1 MTTTDNSHVSPY
13 HPGCKHRFQDQ
24 LDHNALVARLNDIAD
39 QQYKLLLLCNHLE
52 EELNTHDGSEIA
64 HPYIRNLINN
74 TNTRLAS
81 IKTSLD
87 SDISNLRLAHNT
99 DVATLNTVDNT
110 INTRINEITDELAD
124 IQGEIQRGFSDLDH
138 PINNSVSSGNL
149 TDANNGKVV
158 LNSTAPAG
166 YNMAYASNSTHGK
179 FTSGTAN
186 AAVVINYTV
195 NGNTTGNPT
204 HTAVLLNENGDASFP
219 NTVSATTFSG
229 KATDA
234 VIADSARK
242 LTNTFG
248 IALQDNPGSNTGP
261 VTNVDG
267 SRAVTIKL
275 PTTLANTN
283 VTGYAS
289 MSYADETGANIV
301 NTYVHKTNVD
311 ENIAGVKSFTG
322 TAKANT
328 IKPITHA
335 NSTIGDSTTPY
346 EDIHVTNIHG
356 TTADIP
362 NITGELTGNASSATV
377 LQTTRKINGT
387 DFNGSTAIITNQWGT
402 ARNISISDASAS
414 NTSSP
419 VSVNGS
425 GNVTLKLPT
434 TIKADLVGNASS
446 AIVLKTARNIN
457 GTSFNGSADITT
469 NIWGTARNIAIS
481 DATAA
486 NTGTT
491 VSVNGSSNVSLR
503 LPATI
508 KAELAGNSA
517 TTTKLKT
524 ARSINNTTFDG
535 SADIITN
542 RWGVDRSIS
551 ISDSNTTHT
560 GAAVTVNGSNNVV
573 LKLPATISAE
583 LSGNATTATTL
594 QTTRTINGTNFNGSA
609 NITTAYWGTARNIS
623 IADSSSSNIGTA
635 ISVNGS
641 GNVTLRLPGTIN
653 ANLVGNVT
661 GNCSGSAGG
670 VAWGNVSGRPTAL
683 SQFTNDRG
691 FITSENA
698 LPVGSYIQFAG
709 GQAPAGF
716 LVCNGGAVSRTTY
729 SRLFAVIGTR
739 YGGGDGWSTFNLPNL
754 TDRFLQG
761 NTSVG
766 AVRNAGLPNIT
777 GTFSVHGAKESWGSR
792 ASGAFSV
799 SQPNNVVITSAH
811 FSDSNGALFT
821 FSANKSNSIYGNSWT
836 VQPPAL
842 TCLICIKY

>member
-39 QQYKLLLLCNHLE
+39 QQYKLSLLCNHLE
-52 EELNTHDGSEIA
+52 EELNTHDGAEIA
-64 HPYIRNLINN
+64 HPYIRNLIDN

-99 DVATLNTVDNT
+99 DVATLNTVDDA
-110 INTRINEITDELAD
+110 IHTRIAEITDELAD

-186 AAVVINYTV
+186 AAVVVNYTV

-267 SRAVTIKL
+267 SRAVIIKL

-335 NSTIGDSTTPY
+335 ASTIGDSTTPY

-402 ARNISISDASAS
+402 ARNISISDASAT

-469 NIWGTARNIAIS
+469 NIWGTARNISIS

-491 VSVNGSSNVSLR
+491 VSVNGSDNVSLR

-508 KAELAGNSA
+508 KAELDGNSA

-560 GAAVTVNGSNNVV
+560 GSAVTVNGSNNVV

-623 IADSSSSNIGTA
+623 IADSSGSNTGTAISVNGSGNVTLRLPGTIKAELDGNSATTTKLKTARSINNTTFDGSADIITNRWGVDRSISISDSNTTHTGSAVTVNGSNNVVLKLPATISAELSGNATTATTLQTTRTINGTNFNGSANITTAYWGTARNISIADSSGSNTGTA

-661 GNCSGSAGG
+661 GNCSGSSGSCT
-670 VAWGNVSGRPTAL
+670 GNAASATR
-683 SQFTNDRG
+683 SQN
-691 FITSENA
+691 
-698 LPVGSYIQFAG
+698 
-709 GQAPAGF
+709 
-716 LVCNGGAVSRTTY
+716 NGGFY
-729 SRLFAVIGTR
+729 I
-739 YGGGDGWSTFNLPNL
+739 
-754 TDRFLQG
+754 
-761 NTSVG
+761 
-766 AVRNAGLPNIT
+766 
-777 GTFSVHGAKESWGSR
+777 
-792 ASGAFSV
+792 
-799 SQPNNVVITSAH
+799 
-811 FSDSNGALFT
+811 SNYFVT
-821 FSANKSNSIYGNSWT
+821 IE
-836 VQPPAL
+836 
-842 TCLICIKY
+842 

>member
-52 EELNTHDGSEIA
+52 EELNTHDGAEIA
-64 HPYIRNLINN
+64 HPYIRNLIDN

-99 DVATLNTVDNT
+99 DVATLNTVDDA
-110 INTRINEITDELAD
+110 IHTRIAEITDELAD

-186 AAVVINYTV
+186 AAVVVNYTV

-267 SRAVTIKL
+267 SRTVTIKL

-335 NSTIGDSTTPY
+335 ASTIGDSTTPY

-356 TTADIP
+356 TTANIP

-377 LQTTRKINGT
+377 LQTTRTINGT
-387 DFNGSTAIITNQWGT
+387 N
-402 ARNISISDASAS
+402 
-414 NTSSP
+414 
-419 VSVNGS
+419 
-425 GNVTLKLPT
+425 
-434 TIKADLVGNASS
+434 
-446 AIVLKTARNIN
+446 
-457 GTSFNGSADITT
+457 FNGSADITT
-469 NIWGTARNIAIS
+469 NIWGTARDISIS

-491 VSVNGSSNVSLR
+491 VSVNGSANVNLR
-503 LPATI
+503 LPTTI
-508 KAELAGNSA
+508 KAELDGNSA

-551 ISDSNTTHT
+551 ISDSNNTHT

-623 IADSSSSNIGTA
+623 IADSSGSNTGTA

-661 GNCSGSAGG
+661 GNCSGSSGSCT
-670 VAWGNVSGRPTAL
+670 GNAASATR
-683 SQFTNDRG
+683 SQN
-691 FITSENA
+691 
-698 LPVGSYIQFAG
+698 
-709 GQAPAGF
+709 
-716 LVCNGGAVSRTTY
+716 NGGFY
-729 SRLFAVIGTR
+729 I
-739 YGGGDGWSTFNLPNL
+739 
-754 TDRFLQG
+754 
-761 NTSVG
+761 
-766 AVRNAGLPNIT
+766 
-777 GTFSVHGAKESWGSR
+777 
-792 ASGAFSV
+792 
-799 SQPNNVVITSAH
+799 
-811 FSDSNGALFT
+811 SNYFVT
-821 FSANKSNSIYGNSWT
+821 IE
-836 VQPPAL
+836 
-842 TCLICIKY
+842 

>member
-52 EELNTHDGSEIA
+52 EELNTHDGAEIA
-64 HPYIRNLINN
+64 HPYIRNLIDN

-99 DVATLNTVDNT
+99 DVATLNTVDDA
-110 INTRINEITDELAD
+110 IHTRIAEITDELAD

-186 AAVVINYTV
+186 AAVVVNYTV

-267 SRAVTIKL
+267 SRTVTIKL

-335 NSTIGDSTTPY
+335 ASTIGDSTTPY

-356 TTADIP
+356 TTANIP

-457 GTSFNGSADITT
+457 
-469 NIWGTARNIAIS
+469 S

-491 VSVNGSSNVSLR
+491 VSVNGSANVNLR
-503 LPATI
+503 LPTTI
-508 KAELAGNSA
+508 KAELDGNSA

-551 ISDSNTTHT
+551 ISDSNNTHT

-623 IADSSSSNIGTA
+623 IADSSGSNTGTA

-661 GNCSGSAGG
+661 GNCSGSSGSCT
-670 VAWGNVSGRPTAL
+670 GNAASATR
-683 SQFTNDRG
+683 SQN
-691 FITSENA
+691 
-698 LPVGSYIQFAG
+698 
-709 GQAPAGF
+709 
-716 LVCNGGAVSRTTY
+716 NGGFY
-729 SRLFAVIGTR
+729 I
-739 YGGGDGWSTFNLPNL
+739 
-754 TDRFLQG
+754 
-761 NTSVG
+761 
-766 AVRNAGLPNIT
+766 
-777 GTFSVHGAKESWGSR
+777 
-792 ASGAFSV
+792 
-799 SQPNNVVITSAH
+799 
-811 FSDSNGALFT
+811 SNYFVT
-821 FSANKSNSIYGNSWT
+821 IE
-836 VQPPAL
+836 
-842 TCLICIKY
+842 

>member
-64 HPYIRNLINN
+64 HPYIRNLIDN

-87 SDISNLRLAHNT
+87 NDISNLRLAHNT
-99 DVATLNTVDNT
+99 DVATLNTVDNA
-110 INTRINEITDELAD
+110 INTRIAEITDELAD

-186 AAVVINYTV
+186 AAVVVNYTV

-402 ARNISISDASAS
+402 ARNITISDASAT

-419 VSVNGS
+419 VSVNGT

-469 NIWGTARNIAIS
+469 NIWGTARNISIS

-491 VSVNGSSNVSLR
+491 VSVNGSANVNLR
-503 LPATI
+503 LPTTI

-551 ISDSNTTHT
+551 ISDSNNTHT
-560 GAAVTVNGSNNVV
+560 GSAVTVNGSNNVV
-573 LKLPATISAE
+573 LKLPATISAA

-623 IADSSSSNIGTA
+623 IADSSGSNTGTA

-641 GNVTLRLPGTIN
+641 GNVTLRLPGTIK

-661 GNCSGSAGG
+661 GNCSGSSGSCT
-670 VAWGNVSGRPTAL
+670 GNSATA
-683 SQFTNDRG
+683 T
-691 FITSENA
+691 TA
-698 LPVGSYIQFAG
+698 
-709 GQAPAGF
+709 
-716 LVCNGGAVSRTTY
+716 GAVSTSVAAGNTKDLVYARMADNDYCRIRCGGASDAGYLEIATGDNGNDPIYVRQNNDVNGSVRTLTLLDGSGNTQLPGTVTAPTFSGNLNGNAATATNSKLLATY
-729 SRLFAVIGTR
+729 ADDGHFLCPDR
-739 YGGGDGWSTFNLPNL
+739 YDGW
-754 TDRFLQG
+754 
-761 NTSVG
+761 NTRLYMTYG
-766 AVRNAGLPNIT
+766 D
-777 GTFSVHGAKESWGSR
+777 K
-792 ASGAFSV
+792 
-799 SQPNNVVITSAH
+799 SQKA
-811 FSDSNGALFT
+811 
-821 FSANKSNSIYGNSWT
+821 NSIYVYHADYASRSSGNGGFYISNYLVT
-836 VQPPAL
+836 
-842 TCLICIKY
+842 IE

>member
-64 HPYIRNLINN
+64 HPYIRNLIDN

-99 DVATLNTVDNT
+99 DVATLNTVDNA
-110 INTRINEITDELAD
+110 INTRIAEITDELAD

-186 AAVVINYTV
+186 AAVVVNYTV

-267 SRAVTIKL
+267 SRAVIIKL

-335 NSTIGDSTTPY
+335 ASTIGDSTTPY

-402 ARNISISDASAS
+402 ARNISISDASAT

-469 NIWGTARNIAIS
+469 NIWGTARNISIS

-491 VSVNGSSNVSLR
+491 VSVNGSANVNLR
-503 LPATI
+503 LPTTI

-551 ISDSNTTHT
+551 ISDSNNTHT

-573 LKLPATISAE
+573 LKLPATINAE

-623 IADSSSSNIGTA
+623 IADSSGSNTGTA

-661 GNCSGSAGG
+661 GNCSGSSGSCT
-670 VAWGNVSGRPTAL
+670 GNAASATR
-683 SQFTNDRG
+683 SQN
-691 FITSENA
+691 
-698 LPVGSYIQFAG
+698 
-709 GQAPAGF
+709 
-716 LVCNGGAVSRTTY
+716 NGGFY
-729 SRLFAVIGTR
+729 I
-739 YGGGDGWSTFNLPNL
+739 
-754 TDRFLQG
+754 
-761 NTSVG
+761 
-766 AVRNAGLPNIT
+766 
-777 GTFSVHGAKESWGSR
+777 
-792 ASGAFSV
+792 
-799 SQPNNVVITSAH
+799 
-811 FSDSNGALFT
+811 SNYFVT
-821 FSANKSNSIYGNSWT
+821 IE
-836 VQPPAL
+836 
-842 TCLICIKY
+842 

>member
-64 HPYIRNLINN
+64 HPYIRTLIDN

-99 DVATLNTVDNT
+99 DVATLNTVDDA
-110 INTRINEITDELAD
+110 INTRIAEITDELAD

-186 AAVVINYTV
+186 AAVVVNYTV

-242 LTNTFG
+242 LTSTFG

-356 TTADIP
+356 TTANIS

-551 ISDSNTTHT
+551 ISDSNNTHT

-573 LKLPATISAE
+573 LKLPATISAA

-623 IADSSSSNIGTA
+623 IADSSGSNTGTA

-661 GNCSGSAGG
+661 GNCSGSSGSCT
-670 VAWGNVSGRPTAL
+670 GNSATA
-683 SQFTNDRG
+683 T
-691 FITSENA
+691 TA
-698 LPVGSYIQFAG
+698 
-709 GQAPAGF
+709 
-716 LVCNGGAVSRTTY
+716 GAVSTSVAAGNTKDLVYARMADNDYCWIRCGGASDAGYLEIATGDNGNDPIYVRQNNNMNGSVRTLTLLDGNGNTQLPGTVTAPTFSGNLNGNAATATNSKLLATY
-729 SRLFAVIGTR
+729 ADDGHFLCPDR
-739 YGGGDGWSTFNLPNL
+739 YDGWNTRLYMTYGDKSQKA
-754 TDRFLQG
+754 DSIHVHYADYASRSSG
-761 NTSVG
+761 NG
-766 AVRNAGLPNIT
+766 GFYI
-777 GTFSVHGAKESWGSR
+777 
-792 ASGAFSV
+792 
-799 SQPNNVVITSAH
+799 
-811 FSDSNGALFT
+811 SNYLVT
-821 FSANKSNSIYGNSWT
+821 IE
-836 VQPPAL
+836 
-842 TCLICIKY
+842 

>member
-52 EELNTHDGSEIA
+52 EELNTHDGAEIA
-64 HPYIRNLINN
+64 HPYIRTLIDN

-99 DVATLNTVDNT
+99 DVATLNTVDNA
-110 INTRINEITDELAD
+110 INTRIAEITDELAD

-138 PINNSVSSGNL
+138 PINSSVSSGNL

-186 AAVVINYTV
+186 AAVVVNYTV

-356 TTADIP
+356 TTANIS

-469 NIWGTARNIAIS
+469 NIWGTARNISIS

-491 VSVNGSSNVSLR
+491 VSVNGGANVNLR
-503 LPATI
+503 LPITI

-551 ISDSNTTHT
+551 ISDSNNTHT

-623 IADSSSSNIGTA
+623 IADSSGSNTGTA

-661 GNCSGSAGG
+661 GNCSGSSGSCT
-670 VAWGNVSGRPTAL
+670 GNAASATR
-683 SQFTNDRG
+683 SQN
-691 FITSENA
+691 
-698 LPVGSYIQFAG
+698 
-709 GQAPAGF
+709 
-716 LVCNGGAVSRTTY
+716 NGGFY
-729 SRLFAVIGTR
+729 I
-739 YGGGDGWSTFNLPNL
+739 
-754 TDRFLQG
+754 
-761 NTSVG
+761 
-766 AVRNAGLPNIT
+766 
-777 GTFSVHGAKESWGSR
+777 
-792 ASGAFSV
+792 
-799 SQPNNVVITSAH
+799 
-811 FSDSNGALFT
+811 SNYFVT
-821 FSANKSNSIYGNSWT
+821 IE
-836 VQPPAL
+836 
-842 TCLICIKY
+842 